1 MKEDHPNNQ
10 ILRYSRE
17 MSLNRKIFLVN
28 PINDKIEVFKVYKSL
43 FDIFK
48 SFDLVVT
55 AVGSKNALDY
65 EKLKK

>member
-1 MKEDHPNNQ
+1 M
-10 ILRYSRE
+10 
-17 MSLNRKIFLVN
+17 FLVN